1 MTLILKLLINLN
13 VFTRH
18 IIVKLTYTKS
28 FYNEKEMKMKN
39 SLLLCLIL
47 IYSTNVYAYIDPG
60 SGSALIT
67 AILGFFAAI
76 IYSFKK
82 FFYNLKNKFKSES
95 KSNSKKD

>member
-1 MTLILKLLINLN
+1 
-13 VFTRH
+13 
-18 IIVKLTYTKS
+18 
-28 FYNEKEMKMKN
+28 MKIKN

-47 IYSTNVYAYIDPG
+47 IYTTNVYAYIDPG

-82 FFYNLKNKFKSES
+82 YFYNLKDKFKSKSKSASES
-95 KSNSKKD
+95 KEG

>member
-1 MTLILKLLINLN
+1 
-13 VFTRH
+13 
-18 IIVKLTYTKS
+18 
-28 FYNEKEMKMKN
+28 MKIEN

-47 IYSTNVYAYIDPG
+47 IIPINAYAYIDPG

-82 FFYNLKNKFKSES
+82 FFYNLKDKFKSES
-95 KSNSKKD
+95 ESESESESKEG

>member
-1 MTLILKLLINLN
+1 LKI
-13 VFTRH
+13 
-18 IIVKLTYTKS
+18 
-28 FYNEKEMKMKN
+28 EN

-47 IYSTNVYAYIDPG
+47 IIPINAYAYIDPG

-82 FFYNLKNKFKSES
+82 FFYNLKDKFKSES
-95 KSNSKKD
+95 ESESESESKEG

>member
-1 MTLILKLLINLN
+1 
-13 VFTRH
+13 
-18 IIVKLTYTKS
+18 
-28 FYNEKEMKMKN
+28 MKIKN

-47 IYSTNVYAYIDPG
+47 IYTTNVYAYIDPG

-82 FFYNLKNKFKSES
+82 YFYNLKDKFKFKSKS
-95 KSNSKKD
+95 KSKSKED